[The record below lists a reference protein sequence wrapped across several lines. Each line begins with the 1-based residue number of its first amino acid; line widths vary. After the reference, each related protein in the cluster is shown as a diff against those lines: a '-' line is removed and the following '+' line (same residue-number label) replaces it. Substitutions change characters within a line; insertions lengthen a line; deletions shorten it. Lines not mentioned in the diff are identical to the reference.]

1 MLRFLIKNLQI
12 FLFLGFFLF
21 FSFVATASEINIENL
36 NNLPISN
43 DFLLEQGKIEVIAL
57 PGETIKKQISIVN
70 RSGKRIK
77 FRVIVEDVF
86 SGKDSNSGLF
96 FSTAELTPYSLRPL
110 IKLQEDSFYLD
121 QGQRAIIPWEIKIPN
136 NIQVGGLYG
145 ALTFVAPVSNSL
157 ESRLSSLIFINIKDR
172 FKPFGKLDYFTTNKK
187 IFINEPIGFKINVVN
202 QSRVILSSQGK
213 LKISGLLSSQS
224 KEIILDQFYVM
235 PESSRSQNYFLS
247 DFSTGFYQA
256 QLELEIENQGI
267 IKAKTYFV
275 VVTFKLIIFSA
286 IVFFIL
292 FLLVVMVYNKKLKI
306 KSNEKV

>member
-1 MLRFLIKNLQI
+1 MLRFLIKSLPII
-12 FLFLGFFLF
+12 FLFLGGFLF
-21 FSFVATASEINIENL
+21 FSLVAIASEINIENL

-43 DFLLEQGKIEVIAL
+43 DFLLEQGKFEIVAS

-70 RSGKRIK
+70 RSGRRIK
-77 FRVIVEDVF
+77 FRVVVEDIF
-86 SGKDSNSGLF
+86 SNKNSNSGLF
-96 FSTAELTPYSLRPL
+96 FSTAEPTPYSLRPL

-145 ALTFVAPVSNSL
+145 AITFVVPVSTIL
-157 ESRLSSLIFINIKDR
+157 ESRLSSLIFINIKDK
-172 FKPFGKLDYFTTNKK
+172 FKPFGKLDYFTANKK

-202 QSRVILSSQGK
+202 QSGVILSSQGK
-213 LKISGLLSSQS
+213 LKISGLLGGQS

-235 PESSRSQNYFLS
+235 PESSRLQNYSLS
-247 DFSTGFYQA
+247 DFSSGFYQA
-256 QLELEIENQGI
+256 QLELENKNQGI
-267 IKAKTYFV
+267 IKAKTYFI

-286 IVFFIL
+286 IIFFSLLL
-292 FLLVVMVYNKKLKI
+292 FIMFYNKKLKI